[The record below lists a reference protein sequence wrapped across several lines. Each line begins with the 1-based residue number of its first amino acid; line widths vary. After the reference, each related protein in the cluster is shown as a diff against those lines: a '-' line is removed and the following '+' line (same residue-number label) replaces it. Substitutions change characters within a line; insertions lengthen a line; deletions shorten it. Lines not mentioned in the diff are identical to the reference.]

1 MNIKYSD
8 DNKVLIRATGVEGFF
23 EIPDTV
29 ERVESCAFDGC
40 SSLNAIV
47 IPASVDFIGSKV
59 FEGCKDLIDVFCNIF
74 NILCIFIKIL
84 PSLSHLNQF
93 INTSL
98 PLI

>member
-59 FEGCKDLIDVFCNIF
+59 FEDRVLSFACSYWHERCLRRASFVLTINGCR
-74 NILCIFIKIL
+74 
-84 PSLSHLNQF
+84 
-93 INTSL
+93 
-98 PLI
+98 

>member
-1 MNIKYSD
+1 MHNCMNIKYSD

-29 ERVESCAFDGC
+29 ERVESYAFDGC

-59 FEGCKDLIDVFCNIF
+59 FEGCKDLIDVFCNIEKKDYKVVF
-74 NILCIFIKIL
+74 CQSNIDL
-84 PSLSHLNQF
+84 
-93 INTSL
+93 IN
-98 PLI
+98 